1 MAQVVGSTATR
12 LRRYKSARERAYDG
26 FKRALLTC
34 ELAPGSS
41 WSESELMARI
51 GIGRT
56 PLREAT
62 QQLAHEGLLTVLPRR
77 GILIADISFAQL
89 QQMFELRMELE
100 GFCARLAAQR
110 VTADELAAGR
120 RLLLQDYSGDLDQH
134 FGLDRRFHALVYA
147 AARNGF
153 LEGTLHRLYDWSVR
167 VLYCS
172 GSRQESLPEV
182 RRDHEGLLDALEA
195 RDGARA
201 AEVIQ
206 QHVAKFREQ
215 VRASL

>member
-1 MAQVVGSTATR
+1 MIRAGGSAEAR
-12 LRRYKSARERAYDG
+12 LRQYRSARERAYDQ

-34 ELAPGSS
+34 ELTPGSS

-77 GILIADISFAQL
+77 GILISDISFSQL

-100 GFCARLAAQR
+100 GFCAGLAAQR
-110 VTADELAAGR
+110 MSAEEIAAAR
-120 RLLLQDYSGDLDQH
+120 QLLQRDYSGDLDQH
-134 FGLDRRFHALVYA
+134 FGLDRQFHALVYA
-147 AARNGF
+147 AARNSF
-153 LEGTLHRLYDWSVR
+153 LEGMLHRLYDWSVR

-172 GSRQESLPEV
+172 KSHQASLPEV
-182 RRDHEGLLDALEA
+182 RNDHEAFLDALEA
-195 RDGARA
+195 RDGTRA
-201 AEVIQ
+201 SDLIQ
-206 QHVAKFREQ
+206 QHVAKFRQ
-215 VRASL
+215 RVRAAL